1 MDWRKLLIGAAS
13 LALLGCAQVGQI
25 TGGEKD
31 TSPPK
36 PVEELSKPANGS
48 TFFTGKTVDLVF
60 DEFIQLNNPQQT
72 MSIVPKHA
80 TLKTSLKKKTV
91 TISWEEELVANT
103 TYVISLN
110 GTIKDVSEGNDS
122 LIQVV
127 FSTGATVDSLSYKGR
142 LINSYTNKKE
152 QDVVVGLFSLTDSIA
167 PVYFTKSAADGTYGF
182 GYLKE
187 GKYNVFAF
195 EDSNADLIRQTHERS
210 AFRNDILVLDSNQID
225 TVPLRM
231 FLPNPTPTLRNVR
244 FQSPGSFLVGSSTSL
259 IDAQFKLNGAA
270 VEQRNIKYIKE
281 DSVQLFFPVQA
292 ENAVEIIA
300 WQSNWADTVS
310 VRIPEKDRKGKMK
323 IRYLGESSGLGPD
336 QPLAFLFTDRLAQ
349 MDTIKMRCIDP
360 SNQLRVPFTAS
371 FHEDT
376 LFVEPNRASKKS
388 IQWIFLPGSA
398 IGQSGTGIDSV
409 SYTIPLKLK
418 REFGSVRIKATGF
431 PEYCYFELLKDNQ
444 VARRG
449 KPNAQ
454 NEMFFDD
461 LLPGEYTQRVVDDT
475 NKNGKW
481 DTGDLPLHIVPE
493 NVRYFTNPIRIRAN
507 WEVEVELLANP

>member
-1 MDWRKLLIGAAS
+1 MDWRKLLIGIAS

-36 PVEELSKPANGS
+36 PVAELSKPANGS
-48 TFFTGKTVDLVF
+48 TYFTGKQVDLVF
-60 DEFIQLNNPQQT
+60 DEFVQLNNPQQT

-152 QDVVVGLFSLTDSIA
+152 KDIVVGLFSLSDSIA
-167 PVYFTKSAADGTYGF
+167 PVYFTKSTADGTYGF
-182 GYLKE
+182 AYLKD

-195 EDSNADLIRQTHERS
+195 EDSNADLMRQSHERT

-231 FLPNPTPTLRNVR
+231 FLPKPPPTLRNVR
-244 FQSPGSFLVGSSTSL
+244 FQSPGSFLVGSTTSL
-259 IDAQFKLNGAA
+259 TDAQFQLNGTA
-270 VEQRNIKYIKE
+270 VEQRDIKYIKE

-292 ENAVEIIA
+292 ENSVEIIA
-300 WQSNWADTVS
+300 RLSNWVDTVS

-323 IRYLGESSGLGPD
+323 VRLLGDPSGLGPD

-349 MDTIKMRCIDP
+349 MDTTKMKCVDP
-360 SNQLRVPFTAS
+360 ATQLRVPFTAS
-371 FHEDT
+371 FHDDT

-388 IQWIFLPGSA
+388 IQWVFLPGSA
-398 IGQSGTGIDSV
+398 IGQCGTGIDSV
-409 SYTIPLKLK
+409 GYTIPLKLK

-431 PEYCYFELLKDNQ
+431 PDYCYFELLKDNQ
-444 VARRG
+444 VVRRG
-449 KPNAQ
+449 KPNVQ
-454 NEMFFDD
+454 GELFFDD
-461 LLPGEYTQRVVDDT
+461 LLPGEYSQRVIDDA

-493 NVRYFTNPIRIRAN
+493 DVRYFTNPIRIRSN
-507 WEVEVELLANP
+507 WEVEVELQANP